1 MKKYPGLYPSGG
13 NERKYVDSHAAV
25 VRDPE
30 VLLQNWLQPIK
41 TGPLTGLSPSIESK
55 SEAEKFIMWLN
66 SRKEYAS
73 NTIYTFVL
81 EFRRFAAFLATKGKG
96 VRDFNIEDYIEF
108 LSISKADVKTVTAI
122 RLYVR
127 FLYDLTGDMR
137 YKQLL
142 EKIKTPQPKRRLP
155 ETLTREQVEKLL
167 EECGRESLELK
178 VLVALVYET
187 GARVGEILQLKC
199 KDVVFDDHGARIS
212 LRRSKSQ
219 PRVLR
224 VVLYAHLLAQ
234 YMDLMRPGPEDPI
247 FAYDYNYYLKHLT
260 RAWKRAG
267 LPKVR
272 RKFHVLRHT
281 RATELLRARV
291 FTEKEMMLWFGWRTR
306 DMIDVYSHI
315 TMEDVERAYLAA
327 VKSETIPTPQPPK
340 PVECTRCKA
349 ANPPDAQF
357 CYRCGLPLKL
367 EREGVKAELQL
378 SELLREVEELKRLL
392 LLKKE
397 KSK

>member
-1 MKKYPGLYPSGG
+1 MDGHVSTP
-13 NERKYVDSHAAV
+13 
-25 VRDPE
+25 RDPE
-30 VLLQNWLQPIK
+30 TLLQHWLQPIK
-41 TGPLTGLSPSIESK
+41 AGSLAGLAPSEESK
-55 SEAEKFIMWLN
+55 SEAEKFLQWLKA
-66 SRKEYAS
+66 RKEYAS
-73 NTIYTFVL
+73 TTLHVIL
-81 EFRRFAAFLATKGKG
+81 EEFRRFAAFLNSKGRG
-96 VRDFNIEDYIEF
+96 TRDFTYEDYIEF
-108 LSISKADVKTVTAI
+108 SSNVTRKTATAL
-122 RLYVR
+122 RLYLK
-127 FLYDLTGDMR
+127 FLYDITGDAR
-137 YKQLL
+137 YKGLL
-142 EKIKTPQPKRRLP
+142 ERIKLPRPKRRLP

-187 GARVGEILQLKC
+187 GARVGEIMRLKG
-199 KDVVFDDHGARIS
+199 KDVAFDDHGARIS

-247 FAYDYNYYLKHLT
+247 FTHEYNYYLVHLT
-260 RAWKRAG
+260 RAWERVG

-272 RKFHVLRHT
+272 RKFHILRHT

-340 PVECTRCKA
+340 PVECPRCKA
-349 ANPPDAQF
+349 ANPPDARY

-367 EREGVKAELQL
+367 EREEVKAELQL

-392 LLKKE
+392 KGKPA
-397 KSK
+397 